1 MPPGA
6 GIRVVPAWGW
16 PSASISL
23 RPTDSRSMSGA
34 GRMWGPPLGSP
45 WNHGGIE
52 PPRRGGS
59 IRIDKNAVFLHFMAT
74 TTTTQVF
81 DYSKWTAQLPDLSRR
96 YQAATPYP
104 HIVLENFLD
113 PDVLKDCI
121 AEFNRL
127 NET

>member
-1 MPPGA
+1 
-6 GIRVVPAWGW
+6 
-16 PSASISL
+16 
-23 RPTDSRSMSGA
+23 
-34 GRMWGPPLGSP
+34 
-45 WNHGGIE
+45 
-52 PPRRGGS
+52 
-59 IRIDKNAVFLHFMAT
+59 MATT

-81 DYSKWTAQLPDLSRR
+81 DYSKWTAQLPELSKK

-127 NET
+127 NETDGWINYKHYNEDKRGLNKIDLLPDNHQVDDQRAEFPGLP